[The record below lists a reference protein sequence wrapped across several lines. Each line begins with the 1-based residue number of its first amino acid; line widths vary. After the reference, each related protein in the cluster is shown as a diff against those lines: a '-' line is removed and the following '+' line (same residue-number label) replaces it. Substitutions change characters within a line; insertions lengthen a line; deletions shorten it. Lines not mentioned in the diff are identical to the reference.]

1 MAKKILSVA
10 AIKDGSVIDHI
21 TAKQGLRIVRILEL
35 AKAGRTVTIGL
46 NLPSK
51 THGKKDIVKV
61 EGLALSSEET
71 DRIAVLAPY
80 ASINTITDYEITNK
94 HNVAVPS
101 ILHGVVICPN
111 PTCVTN
117 HETAA
122 RSYHTATEGSKVSLT
137 CRFCERTFSLD
148 DVDEYEM

>member
-10 AIKDGSVIDHI
+10 AIKDGAVIDHI

-61 EGLALSSEET
+61 EGRPLTDEEAS
-71 DRIAVLAPY
+71 RIAVLAPH
-80 ASINTITDYEITNK
+80 ASINTIKEYEIVDKT
-94 HNVAVPS
+94 AVTVPD
-101 ILHGVVICPN
+101 ILHGVIICPN
-111 PTCVTN
+111 PTCITN
-117 HETAA
+117 HEAAA
-122 RSYHTATEGSKVSLT
+122 RSYRTATEGSKVSLT
-137 CRFCERTFSLD
+137 CRFCERIFSLEEI
-148 DVDEYEM
+148 DEYEM